1 MKSWIKSWIYHKC
14 LKVVLHIC
22 RKDPFYASM
31 LIAEVEVLRVDMRIP
46 PQLLDAAEHF
56 IVAARRD
63 LRG

>member
-1 MKSWIKSWIYHKC
+1 MKNWIKSWIYHKC

-31 LIAEVEVLRVDMRIP
+31 FIGEAELLHGEMKIP
-46 PQLLDAAEHF
+46 TPVLDAAERF
-56 IVAARRD
+56 VAAARRD